1 MTTYSKASL
10 ASNQSGLHHS
20 TDCDTGLVSLH
31 RARGLPLRKLMLI
44 SALLLASAS
53 AQAGELLLA
62 SDAAPHAYS
71 TNHAEPLPPLA
82 KHDKDD
88 SAKLDDGAAEMRA
101 AKMRM
106 EARRRMAARYGF

>member
-1 MTTYSKASL
+1 M
-10 ASNQSGLHHS
+10 
-20 TDCDTGLVSLH
+20 
-31 RARGLPLRKLMLI
+31 RKLMLI
-44 SALLLASAS
+44 SALLLVSAS

-82 KHDKDD
+82 KNAKDD
-88 SAKLDDGAAEMRA
+88 SVKVDDRA

-106 EARRRMAARYGF
+106 EARSYQEAKMRRISARYGF